1 MRCPI
6 ILGHILSI
14 AGHSSHSQIGWKRW
28 LSELSLTWKGL
39 LFSLILA
46 MRRVAPLSLVLLSA
60 CSTHA
65 FSGSK
70 AFNHV
75 RYLHSIG
82 PHPVGSRAQEQARDY
97 ITQSLQTNGWQVQ
110 VNPFS
115 YRGIQGFNILAFKGD
130 GPGILLGTHY
140 DTRPVSDRNPP
151 HLQHMPVP
159 GANDGNSGTAVLLE
173 LARCLKEPEGF
184 RLWLAFFDAEDRGNI
199 EGWPFS
205 VGAYFASQLN
215 LDLAAVIVVDMV
227 GDANLE
233 IYQEANSDRA
243 LTESIWRLAQELGLS
258 KYFIPQVK
266 YSIIDDHLP
275 FASRG
280 IPSALLIDFD
290 YPYWHTSNDTPDK
303 VSPKS
308 LEIVGS
314 VLKAWVEKEG
324 KRWTEKR

>member
-1 MRCPI
+1 MNE
-6 ILGHILSI
+6 
-14 AGHSSHSQIGWKRW
+14 AAVSSHSQIGRKSWKPSRFDST
-28 LSELSLTWKGL
+28 LRSLL
-39 LFSLILA
+39 ASAFLA
-46 MRRVAPLSLVLLSA
+46 MRRSAPLLLLALSA
-60 CSTHA
+60 CSSLN

-70 AFNHV
+70 AMSHIL
-75 RYLHSIG
+75 YLHSIG

-97 ITQSLQTNGWQVQ
+97 IVQNLQTNGWQVQ

-115 YRGIQGFNILAFKGD
+115 YRGLQGFNILASKGN

-140 DTRPVSDRNPP
+140 DTRPISDRNPP
-151 HLQHMPVP
+151 HLQHLPVP

-173 LARCLKEPEGF
+173 LARCLKEPAGF

-205 VGAYFASQLN
+205 VGAYFASQLD

-233 IYQEANSDRA
+233 IYQEANSDKA
-243 LTESIWRLAQELGLS
+243 LTESIWRLAQELGFS
-258 KYFIPQVK
+258 EHFIPQVK

-275 FASRG
+275 FAAKG

-290 YPYWHTSNDTPDK
+290 YPYWHTSDDTPDK
-303 VSPKS
+303 VSAKS
-308 LEIVGS
+308 LEIVGN
-314 VLKAWVEKEG
+314 VLKAWVEREGPKWIG
-324 KRWTEKR
+324 KR

>member
-1 MRCPI
+1 METAAQPC
-6 ILGHILSI
+6 S
-14 AGHSSHSQIGWKRW
+14 WN
-28 LSELSLTWKGL
+28 SLAALRNQK
-39 LFSLILA
+39 
-46 MRRVAPLSLVLLSA
+46 VSA
-60 CSTHA
+60 
-65 FSGSK
+65 SGS
-70 AFNHV
+70 
-75 RYLHSIG
+75 
-82 PHPVGSRAQEQARDY
+82 P
-97 ITQSLQTNGWQVQ
+97 SLMPRTEV
-110 VNPFS
+110 
-115 YRGIQGFNILAFKGD
+115 ILMAG
-130 GPGILLGTHY
+130 L
-140 DTRPVSDRNPP
+140 S
-151 HLQHMPVP
+151 Q
-159 GANDGNSGTAVLLE
+159 
-173 LARCLKEPEGF
+173 
-184 RLWLAFFDAEDRGNI
+184 W
-199 EGWPFS
+199 
-205 VGAYFASQLN
+205 GAYFASQLD

-290 YPYWHTSNDTPDK
+290 YPYWHTSDDTPDK